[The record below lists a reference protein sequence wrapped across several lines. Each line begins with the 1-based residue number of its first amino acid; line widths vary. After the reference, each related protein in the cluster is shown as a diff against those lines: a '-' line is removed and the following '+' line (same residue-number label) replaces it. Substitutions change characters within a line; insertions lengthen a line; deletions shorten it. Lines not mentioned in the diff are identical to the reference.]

1 MTSMS
6 AILFR
11 VATRVYGWA
20 VPHSGQ
26 NLDARG
32 MDFPQLKQNFVA
44 DAASPPEGA
53 ADPAG

>member
-1 MTSMS
+1 MS

-11 VATRVYGWA
+11 VATRIYGWA

-26 NLDARG
+26 NFDARG